1 MSALPYR
8 LTAWRGDFITL
19 GTFATFDLALAAYA
33 ACAETDKQL
42 LNDDVADEGR
52 SGLTDEQKDA
62 VLALP
67 ATRVATSDQLAR
79 ALRRVA

>member
-1 MSALPYR
+1 MSALPFR
-8 LTAWRGDFITL
+8 LTAWRGDYITL
-19 GTFATFDLALAAYA
+19 ATFATFELALAAYA
-33 ACAETDKQL
+33 ACADADKQL
-42 LNDDVADEGR
+42 LNDDMADEGR

-62 VLALP
+62 VYSLP